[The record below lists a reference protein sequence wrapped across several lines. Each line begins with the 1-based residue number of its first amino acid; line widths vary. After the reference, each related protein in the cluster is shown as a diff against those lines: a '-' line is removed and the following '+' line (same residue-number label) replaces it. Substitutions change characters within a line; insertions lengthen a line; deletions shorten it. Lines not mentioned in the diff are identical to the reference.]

1 MKKIIISTLIAT
13 LTISSPAY
21 AYAYPQYSAETQKL
35 LQEAGI
41 EYNVPLDEVM
51 RRQENYKKNK
61 ANKSTPSQNTVV
73 KSTNTQVN
81 PAIPNQDKEKSWGEL
96 RINSNYSN
104 QVYYN
109 PDHGSRMEGFD
120 EFRYVWELN

>member
-1 MKKIIISTLIAT
+1 MKKILS
-13 LTISSPAY
+13 LTIILTLAFSVNI
-21 AYAYPQYSAETQKL
+21 YAYPQYSAETQKL
-35 LQEAGI
+35 MQEAGI

-61 ANKSTPSQNTVV
+61 ANKSTPSQNTAV
-73 KSTNTQVN
+73 KSTNTPN

-96 RINSNYSN
+96 RINSNYSD

>member
-1 MKKIIISTLIAT
+1 MKIIT
-13 LTISSPAY
+13 LTIILSLAISTPVFAI
-21 AYAYPQYSAETQKL
+21 PQYSEETQKL
-35 LQEAGI
+35 MQEAGI

-51 RRQENYKKNK
+51 KRQENYKKNK
-61 ANKSTPSQNTVV
+61 ANKSTPSQNTAV
-73 KSTNTQVN
+73 KSANTPN

-96 RINSNYSN
+96 RINSNYSD

>member
-1 MKKIIISTLIAT
+1 MRKFLS
-13 LTISSPAY
+13 LTIILTLAFSVNI
-21 AYAYPQYSAETQKL
+21 YAYPQYSAETQKL
-35 LQEAGI
+35 MQETGI

-51 RRQENYKKNK
+51 RRQETYKKNK
-61 ANKSTPSQNTVV
+61 ANKSTPSQNTAV
-73 KSTNTQVN
+73 KSANNPN

-96 RINSNYSN
+96 RINSNYSD

>member
-1 MKKIIISTLIAT
+1 MKRIIISTLIAT
-13 LTISSPAY
+13 LSISSPVF
-21 AYAYPQYSAETQKL
+21 AYPQYSAETQKL
-35 LQEAGI
+35 MQEAGI

-51 RRQENYKKNK
+51 RRQDDYKKNK
-61 ANKSTPSQNTVV
+61 ANKSTPSQNTAV
-73 KSTNTQVN
+73 KSANNPN

-96 RINSNYSN
+96 RINSNYSDR
-104 QVYYN
+104 VYYN

>member
-1 MKKIIISTLIAT
+1 MKKIIS
-13 LTISSPAY
+13 LTIILTLAFSINI
-21 AYAYPQYSAETQKL
+21 YAYPQYSAETQKL
-35 LQEAGI
+35 MQEAGI

-51 RRQENYKKNK
+51 RRQETYKKNK

-73 KSTNTQVN
+73 KSTNN
-81 PAIPNQDKEKSWGEL
+81 PAIPNQEKEKSWGEL
-96 RINSNYSN
+96 RINSNYSD